1 MVFDVSSHHGFRATT
16 FDAAIATD
24 DVVVADAIWVATGTM
39 PFVNLLGAAGLV
51 GLDSRAVD
59 DE

>member
-1 MVFDVSSHHGFRATT
+1 MVFDVGSHHGLGATM
-16 FDAAIATD
+16 FDAAVTTD
-24 DVVVADAIWVATGTM
+24 DVVVADAVKIATGTM

-51 GLDSRAVD
+51 GLDGRAVD

>member
-1 MVFDVSSHHGFRATT
+1 MVFDVCSHHGLRATT
-16 FDAAIATD
+16 FYAAITTD
-24 DVVVADAIWVATGTM
+24 DVVVADAIRIASGAM

-51 GLDSRAVD
+51 GLDGRAVD